1 MSISPINITRVSHN
15 LRTMS
20 MLESTRRNLVDLFGQ
35 QNRLATGRNFVTASE
50 DPVAAA
56 QALNLRESLDRQSQI
71 LSNLRHADLM
81 LSASDDALS
90 EVNDLLNQAESL
102 ASRSIGAQANAD
114 ERQANAAL
122 ISEIRERLMIVGN
135 RRVNGQYIFAGRDTE
150 EAPFVSALG
159 GIAYIGDTGDVLAR
173 VSRLEQES
181 INVPGNVLFG
191 ALSSSIGGG
200 TNLNPGLTA
209 QTRLDDLAGANL
221 QGIRRGSIAITSSS
235 GASILV
241 DVTSADTVGDILDML
256 NAALESSGSGATV
269 AIDGRGLAIT
279 GAGLTIADPPNGATA
294 SDLGLVVSAA
304 SPAAAGVTD
313 LVPRISPITPI
324 DVLNGGTGIDQD
336 AGFKITNG
344 PNSVVID
351 LSEATS
357 VQDIINE
364 INAAGL
370 FAHARVNDAGTGI
383 EVVSQLS
390 GAEMSISENGGTT
403 AADLGLLTF
412 SRSTGLE
419 TLNSGRGVET
429 VLGEPDLRITDKT
442 GAAFDV
448 NLDGAE
454 TIGDVLDMINFAAAD
469 AGVAVESSLTVDG
482 NGIALV
488 DSSGGA
494 AALTIERGTQS
505 SFAIED
511 LGLADLVEGA
521 EPELAGHDVA
531 TVRAEGVFT
540 ALLDLESAL
549 LGNDERAISDTA
561 ERMTQ
566 FNEDITREHGII
578 GARAQSMRARI
589 EQTENAVIA
598 TRSFLSDIED
608 LDYTEAITRFQQA
621 QTALQANLLSGSQLL
636 NLSLLDFLR

>member
-20 MLESTRRNLVDLFGQ
+20 MLESTRRNMVELFSQ
-35 QNRLATGRNFVTASE
+35 QNRLATGRNFVTSSE

-56 QALNLRESLDRQSQI
+56 QAFSLHESINRQSQI
-71 LSNLRHADLM
+71 LENLRHADLM
-81 LSASDDALS
+81 LSASDDALA

-135 RRVNGQYIFAGRDTE
+135 RRVNGQYIFAGRDTQ

-159 GIAYIGDTGDVLAR
+159 GIAYIGDTGDVLIR

-181 INVPGNVLFG
+181 INMPGNVLFG
-191 ALSSSIGGG
+191 ALSASIGGQ
-200 TNLNPGLTA
+200 TNLNPDLTA
-209 QTRLDDLAGANL
+209 ETRLNDLAGANL
-221 QGIRRGSIAITSSS
+221 QGIRRGSIAITDPS
-235 GASILV
+235 GASMLV
-241 DVTSADTVGDILDML
+241 DVTSADTIGDVLDML
-256 NAALESSGSGATV
+256 NAALESFGSGATV
-269 AIDGRGLAIT
+269 TIDGRGLT
-279 GAGLTIADPPNGATA
+279 MVGAGPTISDPPNGGTA

-304 SPAAAGVTD
+304 DPAAAGVTD
-313 LVPRISPITPI
+313 LAPRIAPITPI
-324 DVLNGGTGIDQD
+324 DVLNGGTGIDLD
-336 AGFKITNG
+336 AGFRITNG
-344 PNSVVID
+344 PRSVVID
-351 LSEATS
+351 LSETAS

-364 INAAGL
+364 INNAGL
-370 FAHARVNDAGTGI
+370 YVHARVNDAGTGI
-383 EVVSQLS
+383 EIVSQLS
-390 GAEMSISENGGTT
+390 GAEMSVSENGGTT

-412 SRSTGLE
+412 SRATGLE
-419 TLNSGRGVET
+419 TLNSGRGVEL
-429 VLGEPDLRITDKT
+429 VAGEPDLRITDKT

-454 TIGDVLDMINFAAAD
+454 TIGDVLDMINLAAAD
-469 AGVAVESSLTVDG
+469 AGVAVESSLAVDG
-482 NGIALV
+482 NGIAIV
-488 DSSGGA
+488 DSSGGGG
-494 AALTIERGTQS
+494 ALTIERGVQS

-511 LGLADLVEGA
+511 LGLADLIEGSD
-521 EPELAGHDVA
+521 PELAGNDVA
-531 TVRAEGVFT
+531 KVRAEGIFT

-566 FNEDITREHGII
+566 FNQDVTREHGII

-598 TRSFLSDIED
+598 TRSFLSEIED